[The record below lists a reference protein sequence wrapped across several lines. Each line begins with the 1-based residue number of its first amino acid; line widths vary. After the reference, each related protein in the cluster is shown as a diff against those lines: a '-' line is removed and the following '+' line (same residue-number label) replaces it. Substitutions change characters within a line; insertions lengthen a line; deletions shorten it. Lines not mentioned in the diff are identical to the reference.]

1 MILSNI
7 CAEMLKIFLRNKKI
21 KEAAVLARITA
32 ARERRMS
39 MFTISAAISFPK
51 RNMTT
56 RRAISPPK

>member
-32 ARERRMS
+32 ARE
-39 MFTISAAISFPK
+39 TPTATQ
-51 RNMTT
+51 NTT
-56 RRAISPPK
+56 QYLTDNIGLVYLGY